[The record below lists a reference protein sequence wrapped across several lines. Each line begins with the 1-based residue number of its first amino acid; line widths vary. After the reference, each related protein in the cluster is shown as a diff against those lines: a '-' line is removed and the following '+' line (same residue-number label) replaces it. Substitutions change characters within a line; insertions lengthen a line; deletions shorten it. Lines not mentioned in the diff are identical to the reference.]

1 MAASRCCCSGPFN
14 VHFLP
19 EFGTDV
25 TGVNQPGGCRRG
37 RQTFDQGRGFL
48 QGLELLP
55 VPEAQAASIGVVP
68 AQLLMTQSAAEFR
81 VVAMTIGQ
89 APGCCEQL
97 QLIRR
102 GKMFNGR
109 CFEQASIQKTP
120 AQFS

>member
-1 MAASRCCCSGPFN
+1 MAASRCCYSGPFN

-68 AQLLMTQSAAEFR
+68 AQLLMSQPAAQLR

-89 APGCCEQL
+89 APCCRKQL
-97 QLIRR
+97 QLISRR
-102 GKMFNGR
+102 QMLDGC
-109 CFEQASIQKTP
+109 CFQQASI
-120 AQFS
+120 

>member
-1 MAASRCCCSGPFN
+1 M
-14 VHFLP
+14 P
-19 EFGTDV
+19 ELVADV
-25 TGVNQPGGCRRG
+25 TGVNQPGGRRRG
-37 RQTFDQGRGFL
+37 RQTFDQGGGFL

-89 APGCCEQL
+89 APCCCEQL

-102 GKMFNGR
+102 
-109 CFEQASIQKTP
+109 
-120 AQFS
+120 